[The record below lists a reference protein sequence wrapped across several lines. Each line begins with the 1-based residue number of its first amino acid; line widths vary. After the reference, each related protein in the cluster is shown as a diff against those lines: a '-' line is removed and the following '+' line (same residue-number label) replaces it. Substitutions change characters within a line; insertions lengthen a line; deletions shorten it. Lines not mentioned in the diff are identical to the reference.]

1 MKKKFIPSNVM
12 ELIFGLGAA
21 VVIIGALLKIT
32 HKNFIF
38 DGNDWISAG
47 LITEAIIFAIYGIQ
61 NYFDLKDDTVEPT
74 SPIET
79 ISVETKE
86 LQRAVSDTV
95 KGLNE
100 LNSNISQAS
109 NATASISVP
118 ADMEKNAQNFN
129 EGLSSASSNIK
140 EVADVLANLKT
151 TVAAFE
157 SISLPDGLGDEFN
170 KMKSTVQELNA
181 KYEAMLG
188 AMNK

>member
-118 ADMEKNAQNFN
+118 ANMEKNAQNFN

-157 SISLPDGLGDEFN
+157 SISLPEGLGDEFN

>member
-1 MKKKFIPSNVM
+1 M

-32 HKNFIF
+32 HEKFIF

-61 NYFDLKDDTVEPT
+61 NYFDLKDDTVPT

-100 LNSNISQAS
+100 LNTNITQAS
-109 NATASISVP
+109 NATAAIAVP

-140 EVADVLANLKT
+140 EVADVLDNLKT

-157 SISLPDGLGDEFN
+157 SISLPEGLGDEFN

>member
-140 EVADVLANLKT
+140 EVADVLDNLKT

>member
-61 NYFDLKDDTVEPT
+61 NYFDLKDDTDKPT

-95 KGLNE
+95 KGLNV
-100 LNSNISQAS
+100 LNSNITQAS
-109 NATASISVP
+109 NATAAISVP

-140 EVADVLANLKT
+140 EVADVLENLKT

-157 SISLPDGLGDEFN
+157 SISLPEGLGDEFN
-170 KMKSTVQELNA
+170 KMKNTVQELNA

>member
-100 LNSNISQAS
+100 LNSNITQAS
-109 NATASISVP
+109 NATAAISVP

-140 EVADVLANLKT
+140 EVADVLDNLKT

-157 SISLPDGLGDEFN
+157 SISLPEGLGDEFN

>member
-61 NYFDLKDDTVEPT
+61 NYFDLKDDSVKPT

-100 LNSNISQAS
+100 LNTNITQAS
-109 NATASISVP
+109 NATAAIAVP

-140 EVADVLANLKT
+140 EVADVLDNLKT

-157 SISLPDGLGDEFN
+157 SISLPEGLGDEFN

>member
-100 LNSNISQAS
+100 LNTNITQAS
-109 NATASISVP
+109 NATAAIAVP

-140 EVADVLANLKT
+140 EVADVLDNLKT

>member
-32 HKNFIF
+32 HENFIF
-38 DGNDWISAG
+38 DGDTWISAG

-61 NYFDLKDDTVEPT
+61 NYFDLKDDPVKPP

-100 LNSNISQAS
+100 LNSNITQAS
-109 NATASISVP
+109 NATAAISVP

-140 EVADVLANLKT
+140 EVADVLDNLKT

-157 SISLPDGLGDEFN
+157 SISLPEGLGDEFN

>member
-118 ADMEKNAQNFN
+118 GDMEKNAQNFN